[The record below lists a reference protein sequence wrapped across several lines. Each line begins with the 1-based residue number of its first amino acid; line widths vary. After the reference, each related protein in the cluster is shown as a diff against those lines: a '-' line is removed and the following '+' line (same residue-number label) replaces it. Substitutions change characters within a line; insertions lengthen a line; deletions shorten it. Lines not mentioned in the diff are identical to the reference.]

1 MSDSVGNV
9 LKYSRGWSRKVLK
22 SISCISLSNS
32 GNWLSAA
39 QHSSLLIFHADNGT
53 LAVKVECPTAITAM
67 LWAVVCCTADGTI
80 MTISLLQWEHNTYL
94 ATGWG
99 KDIRIWRRRT
109 TDGTW
114 EGLQKLT
121 SPPTSHANASSDIAI
136 TSLHWLEPAAER
148 TTALP
153 SQLIVSYRRHGIQ

>member
-9 LKYSRGWSRKVLK
+9 LKYSRRWSRKDLK

-53 LAVKVECPTAITAM
+53 LAVKVECPTAISAM
-67 LWAVVCCTADGTI
+67 LWVSDIAVVCCTADGTI
-80 MTISLLQWEHNTYL
+80 MTISLLQVRRFPPSFLLPWAQKSQKSIVIVGTVCRGHRVEQMTANCSNTYL

-109 TDGTW
+109 TDG
-114 EGLQKLT
+114 
-121 SPPTSHANASSDIAI
+121 
-136 TSLHWLEPAAER
+136 
-148 TTALP
+148 ALK
-153 SQLIVSYRRHGIQ
+153 